1 MSGRAIVARNVL
13 GFVAKRLRR
22 MPAKQLATAVFIAM
36 PGMALVFGEAAAIET
51 TGVTWNRVSLACW
64 IENEKVIAVVNSTG
78 KTLPAGTKL
87 SVDAIRIPDGSHY
100 RKSTTM
106 GRTATGG
113 IIRMGAVPSS
123 SCTASARLP
132 MPVLKTQ

>member
-1 MSGRAIVARNVL
+1 MSGTAIVDRNDL
-13 GFVAKRLRR
+13 RLFAKRLRS
-22 MPAKQLATAVFIAM
+22 MSTKPMSAAFFIAM
-36 PGMALVFGEAAAIET
+36 VGLAFTSGYAAAVEP
-51 TGVTWNRVSLACW
+51 TGLIWNRVSLACW

-100 RKSTTM
+100 RKSTTL